1 MDKHEKAE
9 RDYML
14 GMKYREI
21 AEKYNTT
28 INTVKSWKK
37 RYEWDRSGGAPKN
50 KKVCTQNLES
60 EDLGTKETLKN
71 DALTPEQQIFCLYY
85 AKTFNAAQSYQ
96 KAYGCSYKSA
106 ITSAS
111 RLLTKDNVK
120 AEIERLKEFKRQQIM
135 MSEHD
140 IVELQMRIAC
150 ADIGD
155 YLSFGREKVP
165 VMGDKGPV
173 KVKNKETG
181 QTDVLMIDA
190 NTVKLNESS
199 NVDTQLIREVK
210 QGRDGISVKL
220 EDRQKAID
228 WLSKYF
234 LMHPDD
240 KYKAEYDRM
249 RAKVDDNT
257 GDTVLKDMQTISD
270 IIMHPAENRDIED
283 FE

>member
-1 MDKHEKAE
+1 
-9 RDYML
+9 
-14 GMKYREI
+14 
-21 AEKYNTT
+21 
-28 INTVKSWKK
+28 
-37 RYEWDRSGGAPKN
+37 
-50 KKVCTQNLES
+50 
-60 EDLGTKETLKN
+60 
-71 DALTPEQQIFCLYY
+71 
-85 AKTFNAAQSYQ
+85 
-96 KAYGCSYKSA
+96 
-106 ITSAS
+106 
-111 RLLTKDNVK
+111 
-120 AEIERLKEFKRQQIM
+120 
-135 MSEHD
+135 
-140 IVELQMRIAC
+140 
-150 ADIGD
+150 
-155 YLSFGREKVP
+155 
-165 VMGDKGPV
+165 
-173 KVKNKETG
+173 
-181 QTDVLMIDA
+181 MIDA